1 MEAAFDMPTD
11 RYVTITMSEDEAVA
25 LYRLLGEM
33 SRETLTGLLW
43 QENEADAVMD
53 DIVQPLYDTL
63 DALLSGV

>member
-1 MEAAFDMPTD
+1 MEATFDMPTD
-11 RYVTITMSEDEAVA
+11 RYVTLTMSEDEAVA

-33 SRETLTGLLW
+33 SRETLTDLLW